1 MTHCGAIVSFDTN
14 NISQTKQTEVNVHLA
29 QAGLVTGNGLS
40 SLQKLCGI
48 LNLPNFLT
56 NKDYN
61 T

>member
-1 MTHCGAIVSFDTN
+1 M
-14 NISQTKQTEVNVHLA
+14 KQTEVNVHLV